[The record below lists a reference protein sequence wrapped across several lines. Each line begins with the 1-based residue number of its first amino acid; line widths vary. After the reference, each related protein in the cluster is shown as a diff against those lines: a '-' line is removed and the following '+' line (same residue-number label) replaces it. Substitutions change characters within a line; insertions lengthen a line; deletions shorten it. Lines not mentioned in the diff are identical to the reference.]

1 MKNMSKLFEE
11 TVRMYSDNDF
21 VFENKYHTAIEE
33 IYEHDDSV
41 FRQWLNQ
48 SKYVELAI
56 IKYWLCILNSFGKKE
71 GLLQEFLY
79 IIVNLL

>member
-11 TVRMYSDNDF
+11 TVRRYSDNDF
-21 VFENKYHTAIEE
+21 VFENKYHTAFEE

-48 SKYVELAI
+48 SKYVELA
-56 IKYWLCILNSFGKKE
+56 KK
-71 GLLQEFLY
+71 
-79 IIVNLL
+79 